1 MDAKADLLLRLT
13 NDIPSHQPIF
23 LFVMLTLP
31 IELTSII
38 VYLLKTSKKDSMN
51 ITRLVKTKLIKTS
64 QPPTDKFLPFQL
76 LSFISI
82 LCSIIFQSLL
92 LHFL

>member
-64 QPPTDKFLPFQL
+64 QPPTDKCITFL